1 MASPSAFAPHLDR
14 VVAPAELQMEPPV
27 VHIAALDGPRLAR
40 AGHDRPSTDAKE
52 TPCCTCCFEK
62 TLIGWPAYM
71 VAHGALLAVLVYGG
85 YTAWAWVNV
94 INWNI
99 TCSAKTGLNSLHQTG
114 QNESDGAFEYVL
126 VGSILMV
133 TTLVSACW
141 VGCNIGIRHWCVTAV
156 AVLTDVAVLGMF
168 SWGIYLE
175 LNRRHDCNAV
185 YAVNT
190 PAHHIFFKVTIG
202 MWVLHLVVV
211 GVVISRWG
219 HAQRYSGIRS
229 LLRQERRVW
238 DDKRRGVRRPERN
251 STSTPAVDIW
261 RMAGLAP
268 NPHYPDQQT
277 VSVCRNSASDG
288 ANFDMPDGCAVAA
301 PNVCSVKNAISSDAD
316 SEASS
321 SSNSLDEDEPV

>member
-71 VAHGALLAVLVYGG
+71 VTHGALLAVLVYGG
-85 YTAWAWVNV
+85 YRVGLGQCDQLEHP
-94 INWNI
+94 
-99 TCSAKTGLNSLHQTG
+99 CSAKTGLNSLHQTG

-141 VGCNIGIRHWCVTAV
+141 VECNIGIRHWCVTAV

-168 SWGIYLE
+168 SWGVYLE

-202 MWVLHLVVV
+202 MWVLQCVV
-211 GVVISRWG
+211 GVVISRG
-219 HAQRYSGIRS
+219 DTRKGSGIQS
-229 LLRQERRVW
+229 LRQEREL
-238 DDKRRGVRRPERN
+238 GT
-251 STSTPAVDIW
+251 TSAGSSPSRKKLYVD
-261 RMAGLAP
+261 
-268 NPHYPDQQT
+268 
-277 VSVCRNSASDG
+277 AS
-288 ANFDMPDGCAVAA
+288 C
-301 PNVCSVKNAISSDAD
+301 
-316 SEASS
+316 
-321 SSNSLDEDEPV
+321 